1 MNSLFGGNNMGNM
14 MNMLQKFNEFRKTM
28 TPQGAEKKINEM
40 LSNGQMP
47 LAELTHA
54 RYLKEMGE
62 QCWAELSQTYTAHA
76 VVEDWE
82 KCVNKYTDKVAGIK
96 QMLAM

>member
-1 MNSLFGGNNMGNM
+1 MKKIDYYIDHIKEELCGA
-14 MNMLQKFNEFRKTM
+14 KEY
-28 TPQGAEKKINEM
+28 AEKYIEYKLSKPTWAKMYNEM
-40 LSNGQMP
+40 A

-62 QCWAELSQTYTAHA
+62 QCWAELSQTYTAHD

-82 KCVNKYTDKVAGIK
+82 KCMNKYTDKVAWIK